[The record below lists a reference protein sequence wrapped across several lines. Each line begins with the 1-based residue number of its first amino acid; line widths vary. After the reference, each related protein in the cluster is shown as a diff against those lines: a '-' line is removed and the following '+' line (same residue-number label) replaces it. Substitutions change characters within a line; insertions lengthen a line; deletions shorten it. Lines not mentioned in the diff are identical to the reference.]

1 MVGLEKFKEYFR
13 DYPDQYIL
21 IGGAACTISFR
32 EADLE
37 FRATRD
43 IDMVL
48 IVECC

>member
-32 EADLE
+32 EADLD
-37 FRATRD
+37 FVQRGT
-43 IDMVL
+43 L
-48 IVECC
+48 IWFS